1 MKDITVSIKKYLFF
15 SNGYRMFFLLLNCI
29 YSFRSDFVGEGQQ
42 FELYDAKNSEY
53 LLAARGNQLFF
64 ITTSQAKIQSADT
77 VFTLENKRLRL
88 GTKDVCDYGVSG
100 RELWLCE
107 YVKSY
112 STWTLEP
119 IPFEYEMYTI
129 REWSGK
135 KCAVYGDMLPDN
147 ERKLEVGPCQ
157 GDVAK
162 FKTVYINEFVT
173 KTPSNNS
180 YSGLNVYPYRQML
193 PKKTFEPFLSDIQTL
208 NV

>member
-1 MKDITVSIKKYLFF
+1 MIFA
-15 SNGYRMFFLLLNCI
+15 LLSLVH
-29 YSFRSDFVGEGQQ
+29 SFKSDLAGEGQQ

-53 LLAARGNQLFF
+53 LLAARGNSLFF
-64 ITTSQAKIQSADT
+64 ITTAQAKIQSADT
-77 VFTLENKRLRL
+77 VFSIENKRLRL
-88 GTKDVCDYGVSG
+88 GGKDVCDYGVSG

-107 YVKSY
+107 YIKSF

-119 IPFEYEMYTI
+119 IPFEYEMFTI

-147 ERKLEVGPCQ
+147 ERKIEVGPCQ

-173 KTPSNNS
+173 KTPSTNS
-180 YSGLNVYPYRQML
+180 YSGLNVQPYRQML
-193 PKKTFEPFLSDIQTL
+193 PNKTNEPFLSDKQTL